1 MLKERIADG
10 FFLDFLPY
18 HKSLHRDLKPDNLL
32 FLKDGTMK
40 LADFGLA
47 RMYGTPKQRLCKL
60 QQ

>member
-1 MLKERIADG
+1 M
-10 FFLDFLPY
+10 
-18 HKSLHRDLKPDNLL
+18 L

-60 QQ
+60 VATIGLNGLNVERENN